1 MSVCIY
7 TYIYVGSLHVPIL
20 DICIHISRMYM
31 YIYINIYIY
40 VCLGIDV
47 YIYLCVYVQVYAH
60 VKVYIYRAYIGLG
73 IYRAR
78 GL

>member
-20 DICIHISRMYM
+20 DICIHISRMCV
-31 YIYINIYIY
+31 YIYINIYI
-40 VCLGIDV
+40 CLGIDV